1 MPPRLLLLVDDD
13 PDILDVLDI
22 ARTDAGFAVVIA
34 RRGAHALAEINTNVA
49 RFSAVIIDI
58 KLDPLGSDGWE
69 IARRA
74 RELAPEMPVI
84 YVTGGNAHEWGS
96 KGVPNSVLITKPFA
110 PAQLITAV
118 ATLPPEDD
126 RAAMVQ
132 PQTLG
137 EIIIGPAQYLTL
149 RRKAC
154 RTVWPRRARP

>member
-22 ARTDAGFAVVIA
+22 ACTNAGFAVVIA
-34 RRGAHALAEINTNVA
+34 RRGAHALPEINTDAAWVC
-49 RFSAVIIDI
+49 AVITDI
-58 KLDPLGSDGWE
+58 KLDQFGSDGWE

-74 RELAPEMPVI
+74 RELAMEMPVI
-84 YVTGGNAHEWGS
+84 YATGGNAQAWAS

-118 ATLPPEDD
+118 AMLGLIEAD

-137 EIIIGPAQYLTL
+137 EIIIGPAQYLTW

-154 RTVWPRRARP
+154 RTDS